1 MARLEV
7 LPAEGVEDPDLR
19 KMMEETGG
27 DEMFGVYGH
36 HPTLFKSFL
45 EFYIPAKF
53 NGLLS
58 FKLKEL
64 VRLRIADLND
74 CRR

>member
-36 HPTLFKSFL
+36 PGELPTPSSRQGYSSTETPVTK
-45 EFYIPAKF
+45 Y
-53 NGLLS
+53 
-58 FKLKEL
+58 
-64 VRLRIADLND
+64 
-74 CRR
+74 